1 MTIQTNSGLL
11 SSTSLG
17 LLGNQIL
24 ANLDRRWA
32 PEAVGLFDDFAL
44 FCERHL
50 VIQNKRGDLVPL
62 KLNRAQRELIAAL
75 TGHDLVLKARQ
86 VGMSTALQA
95 WLFFQQMKGHAR
107 TSTLCHEDDLTST
120 LRLMADRFYDQL
132 DGGLQPA
139 RKYANARLTTYPERH
154 SEGSIATVGGQAG
167 SRKGRGGSVTHIHGS
182 EVAFWPNA
190 EAVLSGAMQAGNPDI
205 YLEST
210 PNGMVG
216 WFYERCMEALD
227 DPNSLWTLHFF
238 PWWYD
243 DEYRLPLADGERL
256 AYTDDEQALVD
267 AHGLDAEQI
276 QWRRHKQRELPHTF
290 EQEYPEDPR
299 KCFLASGISYFRD
312 IEHVF
317 TAPMEAQ
324 PQPGH
329 RYWGGLDFGQTD
341 DFTVLVIID
350 GTTNE
355 QVDFLRV
362 NRLEWQAMRRQISV
376 TANRWDATVMGE
388 ANSMGSTNTELLQRG
403 EILEDG
409 SRIAPIKLVPFDTTA
424 SSKPPLIQGLYH
436 ALHEAGL
443 RLQNHSVIRHELRA
457 FVSKQLP
464 SGAWAYEAS
473 GGAHDDTVMATA
485 LAWHGSRRGHVQV
498 SETNPFFN

>member
-1 MTIQTNSGLL
+1 
-11 SSTSLG
+11 
-17 LLGNQIL
+17 
-24 ANLDRRWA
+24 
-32 PEAVGLFDDFAL
+32 VG
-44 FCERHL
+44 R
-50 VIQNKRGDLVPL
+50 P
-62 KLNRAQRELIAAL
+62 
-75 TGHDLVLKARQ
+75 
-86 VGMSTALQA
+86 
-95 WLFFQQMKGHAR
+95 
-107 TSTLCHEDDLTST
+107 
-120 LRLMADRFYDQL
+120 
-132 DGGLQPA
+132 
-139 RKYANARLTTYPERH
+139 
-154 SEGSIATVGGQAG
+154 
-167 SRKGRGGSVTHIHGS
+167 KGRGGSVTHIHGS